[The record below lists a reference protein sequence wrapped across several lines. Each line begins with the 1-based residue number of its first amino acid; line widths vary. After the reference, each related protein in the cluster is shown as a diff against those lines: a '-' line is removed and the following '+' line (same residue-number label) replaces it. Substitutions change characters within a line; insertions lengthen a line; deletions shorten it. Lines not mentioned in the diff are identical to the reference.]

1 MKRFEKASFF
11 CVVWYTLSKYVYGWL
26 WDNMKKKIVL
36 CLGMVLIGMTLLGCH
51 EKLSITE
58 ESGDEYRE
66 IIENTRYENCEII
79 EDSDPIC
86 ERPISKGIYTSKTQ
100 WDAAVKSTDVDAVT
114 EKKDEYDEEF
124 FSQNVLFYI
133 ADTSSGNSQCKYEGF
148 VIEEV
153 DGQQILTIKVSY
165 STELLLN
172 KLHGYNFFFSL
183 DKGRGERIS
192 DVKLELFERK

>member
-1 MKRFEKASFF
+1 
-11 CVVWYTLSKYVYGWL
+11 
-26 WDNMKKKIVL
+26 MKKKFIL

-51 EKLSITE
+51 ENVSKTE
-58 ESGDEYRE
+58 DGQDENGE
-66 IIENTRYENCEII
+66 IIKEAEYENCEII

-86 ERPISKGIYTSKTQ
+86 DRPISKGIYTSKTQ

-114 EKKDEYDEEF
+114 EKKDEYNEEF

-165 STELLLN
+165 STDFLLN

>member
-1 MKRFEKASFF
+1 
-11 CVVWYTLSKYVYGWL
+11 
-26 WDNMKKKIVL
+26 MKKKLVL
-36 CLGMVLIGMTLLGCH
+36 CLGMVLIGMTLLGCR
-51 EKLSITE
+51 ENVSTTE
-58 ESGDEYRE
+58 DAEDKNGD
-66 IIENTRYENCEII
+66 IIKDAEYENCEII

-86 ERPISKGIYTSKTQ
+86 ERPIAKGIYTGKTQ
-100 WDAAVKSTDVDAVT
+100 WDAAVKSTDVEVFA

-124 FSQNVLFYI
+124 FSQNILFYI